1 MAAIFLSA
9 SVPVEGRGDYYKTAD
24 PFLIQMA
31 VRELVMATIPHWQ
44 IVWGGHPAIT
54 PMIEFMCQELDV
66 SYESHFILYQSL
78 FFQDMF
84 PEENRSFESNI
95 VLVDKVDDDRE
106 ASLRELRKAML
117 SREDLEAAVFIGGMD
132 GVEVEYSLFHQ
143 YHPQKIVLPVVAT
156 GGAAQKLWERIH
168 HEERDNHISFND
180 LDFAKLFRDS
190 LSIDH

>member
-1 MAAIFLSA
+1 MYLTKVTLFSI
-9 SVPVEGRGDYYKTAD
+9 K
-24 PFLIQMA
+24 
-31 VRELVMATIPHWQ
+31 
-44 IVWGGHPAIT
+44 
-54 PMIEFMCQELDV
+54 
-66 SYESHFILYQSL
+66 SL
-78 FFQDMF
+78 LPNMF

-156 GGAAQKLWERIH
+156 GGAAQKLGKEYTTRQETITLALM
-168 HEERDNHISFND
+168 I
-180 LDFAKLFRDS
+180 LIL
-190 LSIDH
+190 LSYFVRA